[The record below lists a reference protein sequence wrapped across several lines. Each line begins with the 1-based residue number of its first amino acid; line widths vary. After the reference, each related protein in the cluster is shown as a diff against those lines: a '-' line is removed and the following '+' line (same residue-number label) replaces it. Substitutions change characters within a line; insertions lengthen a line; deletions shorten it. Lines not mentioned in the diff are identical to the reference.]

1 MFDKVL
7 YTIRGKISCSYAM
20 EVGHSASQS
29 VAVCGKAVYADFL
42 TCDRDTLSFTEQ
54 KTLILDEEEQV

>member
-1 MFDKVL
+1 
-7 YTIRGKISCSYAM
+7 M

-29 VAVCGKAVYADFL
+29 VAVCSKAVYAGFL